1 MGVML
6 RGSLCRKLALCRAL
20 AVVCMAGV
28 ALAGCADIPGFEY
41 DEPTGSKTQGTIG
54 KLKQNS
60 GGVGLFGASGLS
72 LFGGGDDATG
82 GVGAPI
88 PVNSYLW
95 RATLDTLSFMP
106 LASADPFGGV
116 IITDWFTPQESVNER
131 FKMTAYILS
140 RSLRSDGLRVSVFRQ
155 VRDDAGNWTDA
166 EVTEGTARQLE
177 DGILARAR
185 ELRVAGLA
193 E

>member
-1 MGVML
+1 MGVMPK
-6 RGSLCRKLALCRAL
+6 GSLCRKLALCRVL

-28 ALAGCADIPGFEY
+28 ALAGCSDLPGFEY
-41 DEPTGSKTQGTIG
+41 DEPVGSKSQGTRG

-60 GGVGLFGASGLS
+60 GGVGLFGSGLA
-72 LFGGGDDATG
+72 LFGSGGEETG

-116 IITDWFTPQESVNER
+116 IITDWFSPQESVNER
-131 FKMTAYILS
+131 FKMTVYILS
-140 RSLRSDGLRVSVFRQ
+140 RELRSDGLRVAVFRQ
-155 VRDDAGNWTDA
+155 QNDGDGNWVDGVVHVETAA
-166 EVTEGTARQLE
+166 ELE
-177 DGILARAR
+177 NAILTRAR
-185 ELRVAGLA
+185 ELHVAGLA
-193 E
+193 Q